1 LGTALEKLNE
11 SDAMERGLLSVSVG
25 ASVVAG
31 GLATVYFA
39 ARIGFATSLTPILES
54 LGLALLFINAPLL
67 LWQAARARKLPG
79 WLTTYSTQWLI
90 VFGAIAGIGRLSVT
104 AGAGPGY
111 VVSAIGAAAFLVVLA
126 QWLRVTSFKHLLALV
141 IGSAIFATWAGGVV
155 WGRIYKSPLF
165 FEHLMTTGIVHHDGV
180 TLAALGNMLRTYH
193 AASMGLDGVSPYMAY
208 HWGTPWLFAQLSNI
222 TSQSLLLFY
231 QLGYVVTMIPLFF
244 GGIIAFAVQVR
255 GEGFFGTPDEDAT
268 RELTV
273 WGIFLAAT
281 VGILPITG
289 TDAIG
294 VWTSNLMI
302 SESYAV
308 GIPVALMLLATVMRF
323 WRDRGASVISGDA
336 QVIDYIF
343 LALVLPGGLAILG
356 YLKISLMILGFGAVG
371 YAALRLGVWKKP
383 ALLVIAL
390 WVVAVVF
397 VTYKRTS
404 LVAHH
409 EGVVPLDFMKSF
421 VPRNWWAFFFLAQLF
436 WSLAYVCLRVRQEGA
451 RTVGDLMSLARQNRI
466 LDAEVV
472 AVVAVAGVVPGMV
485 LHIDGG
491 SAFYFSDIQR
501 WLSVGLLLAG
511 ASALLPRFEPLN
523 LTRLRTI
530 AILIVALPFAVST
543 MRNSV
548 YWTSRMLAA
557 NADLRRSL
565 YPQADVA
572 QINPGIRSLPRLTD
586 PAKLRDGLIRGRN
599 YQPVN
604 GLLSLAS
611 LPLSEKRRTAV
622 FVPQSETKYWSIL
635 ARPNAC
641 GFSGFVVPSLTGIA
655 MIDGMP
661 DAQCKLSPYYGLSL
675 FEKRKRAQTEA
686 DLTPDAICA
695 RAKAKGFE
703 RVIQLHFDDRGLMS
717 TSTHECR

>member
-1 LGTALEKLNE
+1 LVNALEKLNG
-11 SDAMERGLLSVSVG
+11 SDAMERGLLSVSVA

-31 GLATVYFA
+31 GLAAVYFA
-39 ARIGFATSLTPILES
+39 ERIGFATSLAPILES
-54 LGLALLFINAPLL
+54 LGLALLLINAPIP
-67 LWQAARARKLPG
+67 LWQFARARKLPG
-79 WLTTYSTQWLI
+79 WLTTYSSQWLI
-90 VFGAIAGIGRLSVT
+90 VFAVVAGIGRLSVMS
-104 AGAGPGY
+104 GPLPGY
-111 VVSAIGAAAFLVVLA
+111 IVSATGAIAFVVVLA
-126 QWLRVTSFKHLLALV
+126 QWLRITSLKHLLGIV
-141 IGSAIFATWAGGVV
+141 GGSAIFATWAGGVV

-165 FEHLMTTGIVHHDGV
+165 FEQLMTTGIVHHDGV

-222 TSQSLLLFY
+222 TSQSVLLFY

-244 GGIIAFAVQVR
+244 GGIVAFAVQVR
-255 GEGFFGTPDEDAT
+255 GEGFFGMHGEDAT

-281 VGILPITG
+281 VGILPIVG

-323 WRDRGASVISGDA
+323 WRDRGASVIGGDA
-336 QVIDYIF
+336 AVIDYIF
-343 LALVLPGGLAILG
+343 LALILPAGLAILG
-356 YLKISLMILGFGAVG
+356 YLKISLMILGFGAAG

-383 ALLVIAL
+383 SLLVIAL
-390 WVVAVVF
+390 WAVAVVF

-421 VPRNWWAFFFLAQLF
+421 VPRNWWPFFFLAQFF
-436 WSLAYVCLRVRQEGA
+436 WSLVYVCLRVRQEGA
-451 RTVGDLMSLARQNRI
+451 RTLGDLIALAKQHRI

-472 AVVAVAGVVPGMV
+472 AVVAIAGVIPGMV

-511 ASALLPRFEPLN
+511 ASTLLPRVERLN

-530 AILIVALPFAVST
+530 AILVIALPFAVST
-543 MRNSV
+543 LRNSV
-548 YWTSRMLAA
+548 YWTSRMLSA
-557 NADLRRSL
+557 NVELRRSL
-565 YPQADVA
+565 YPEAELA
-572 QINPGIRSLPRLTD
+572 QIDPRILSLPRLTD
-586 PAKLRDGLIRGRN
+586 PARLHDGLMRGRN

-641 GFSGFVVPSLTGIA
+641 GFSGFVVPSLTGMA

-661 DAQCKLSPYYGLSL
+661 DEQCKLSPYYGLSL

-686 DLTPDAICA
+686 DAAPDAVCA
-695 RAKAKGFE
+695 RAKPKGFE
-703 RVIQLHFDDRGLMS
+703 RVIQLHFDDRGVMS
-717 TSTHECR
+717 TSTHECQ